1 MRILT
6 KYYPVS
12 TCQWCVRQ
20 SKPKQRTHRWYV
32 PTALVLIANL
42 ALGAPYDIQA
52 GDKEGSVIGV
62 EVQDIQREDG
72 QIITNLGFDF
82 SNVSLKANTET
93 VLTPMWVNSSDTV
106 KLEPVIVTGRNRWYW
121 LQRNNRTDE
130 GILVKGFGK
139 NKGLILQSGR
149 DVPEVRPE
157 IDPDQNNGRTVG
169 TSLQFG
175 TKYQPWME
183 TAVFTIDTQTRGCA
197 NCIKDQDKEE
207 FFPLAGTDFT
217 TRTYTPE
224 LIYVTPYVESPKIRS
239 ISARAYVDFPVN
251 KIVIYPDYRNNT
263 YELGKIIA
271 TIDSVRNDPDILV
284 RSLHIAGTA
293 SPEGSYENNVYLA
306 KNRTEALKNYVQKL
320 YNFPEGFITT
330 SYQPVD
336 WTGLR
341 DYLTGV
347 QNAQYRI
354 VGATAP
360 QVPSSK
366 NQVPSNDDS
375 ALGTA
380 IPNPNLPHAQEI
392 LDIVNSDIPDYQ
404 RNEKIKTTYPREYA
418 WLLANVY
425 PSLRHSD
432 YTIQFEVKS
441 YTTVEEI
448 VEVMQTAPQKLSL
461 NELFRAADAQPVGSE
476 LYTESFEIAVRMF
489 PQDETANLNAATNAI
504 QRGDLAAAQ
513 RYIVKAGDSPEAVYT
528 GAILKYQQG
537 DIDGALIILDEL
549 AAGEGDVATKA
560 ANAASSIRSVS
571 DHRQGFKRL

>member
-1 MRILT
+1 MDVKKIKNNYRHL
-6 KYYPVS
+6 
-12 TCQWCVRQ
+12 
-20 SKPKQRTHRWYV
+20 
-32 PTALVLIANL
+32 ALVTCLC
-42 ALGAPYDIQA
+42 ALGTYNSAIGAPFEIPA
-52 GDKEGSVIGV
+52 GDKEGSVV
-62 EVQDIQREDG
+62 KVDVQDIQREEG
-72 QIITNLGFDF
+72 QLLTNLTFDF
-82 SNVSLKANTET
+82 TDVNLKANTET
-93 VLTPMWVNSSDTV
+93 VLTPMWVNGADTV

-130 GILVKGFGK
+130 GIIVKGFGK
-139 NKGLILQSGR
+139 NKGQTLKVTSDKYQ
-149 DVPEVRPE
+149 VPSDSALSTRHLAL
-157 IDPDQNNGRTVG
+157 N
-169 TSLQFG
+169 LALG

-183 TAVFTIDTQTRGCA
+183 TATFTIDTQTRGCS
-197 NCIKDQDKEE
+197 NCIKDEDKEE
-207 FFPLAGTDFT
+207 FYSLAQTDFT
-217 TRTYTPE
+217 TKTYTPE

-251 KIVIYPDYRNNT
+251 QIVIYPNYRNNT

-347 QNAQYRI
+347 QNAQYRVI
-354 VGATAP
+354 GTLHSAP
-360 QVPSSK
+360 
-366 NQVPSNDDS
+366 
-375 ALGTA
+375 GTIA
-380 IPNPNLPHAQEI
+380 IANPNLPNAQAI
-392 LDIVNSDIPDYQ
+392 LDIVNSDIPDYE
-404 RNEKIKTTYPREYA
+404 RNQKIKITYPQEYA

-441 YTTVEEI
+441 YSTVEEI

-504 QRGDLAAAQ
+504 QRGDLVAAQ
-513 RYIVKAGDSPEAVYT
+513 RYMAKSGNSPEAVYT
-528 GAILKYQQG
+528 GAILKYLQG
-537 DIDGALIILDEL
+537 DVDGALVMLDEL
-549 AAGEGDVATKA
+549 ATGQGDVATKA
-560 ANAASSIRSVS
+560 ANAAESIRTVR
-571 DHRQGFKRL
+571 DHKQGFRLISALAHKIKI